1 MTGSRLTEIRAG
13 GWTFE
18 VATAGRPGAPLVTLL
33 HGFPQTSH
41 TWRDVLPALAEAGY
55 YAVAPNQRGY
65 SAGARPGAIAD
76 YAANLLVADVLALAD
91 ACGAQRFHLV
101 GHDWGGQI
109 AWLTAAWHP
118 DRVRTLSI
126 LSRPHPAAFAA
137 ALQAD
142 AAQAERSRHHRAFL
156 DPATAGL
163 LLADG
168 ALRLRRMFADQGV
181 PPAAIDA
188 YLERLGDTSTLEA
201 ALNWYRAAAK
211 AGPGLAARDIPA
223 VAVPTLYL
231 WGSADATVGRI
242 AAEATAAQVTGAY
255 RFEVIAGA
263 GHFLTDDAGPAVVS
277 AVLRFLGDFET
288 AT

>member
-1 MTGSRLTEIRAG
+1 M
-13 GWTFE
+13 
-18 VATAGRPGAPLVTLL
+18 LL

-41 TWRDVLPALAEAGY
+41 TWRDLLPALADAGY
-55 YAVAPNQRGY
+55 HALAPNQRGY
-65 SAGARPGAIAD
+65 SPGARPGAVAD
-76 YAANLLVADVLALAD
+76 YAANLLVADALALAD

-118 DRVRTLSI
+118 ERVRTLTV

-137 ALQAD
+137 AMQAD

-163 LLADG
+163 LLADD

-188 YLERLGDTSTLEA
+188 YLERLGDAPTLEA

-223 VAVPTLYL
+223 VTVPTLYL

-242 AAEATAAQVTGAY
+242 AAEATAAQVTGPY
-255 RFEVIAGA
+255 RFEIIAGA